1 MREKQYSSH
10 SPTGSLH
17 KQTREAK
24 EISASLRGLLG
35 VYEAARGEDVKQTD
49 HSTAHTQDTG
59 KNQGTV
65 QGAYRSKECVV
76 VAQRGYLY
84 VPEEAMRALERR

>member
-10 SPTGSLH
+10 SPTGSLD

-35 VYEAARGEDVKQTD
+35 VSEAARREDVKQTD
-49 HSTAHTQDTG
+49 QWLTHKNTG

-65 QGAYRSKECVV
+65 EGAFRSKECVV
-76 VAQRGYLY
+76 VST
-84 VPEEAMRALERR
+84 